1 MKPFNLIVISALL
14 CQLLL
19 VSSCATIAKQKAQA
33 QTNQKTGLALLEA
46 GQYLGALKVLLEA
59 DRDDPDDPVTNYY
72 LGIAYNGRGMRDMA
86 LERFQRAV
94 SLKEDYSEAYNYIGV
109 IYMDMGQ
116 WEKAIGAFDQALKNY
131 LYETPA
137 LALYNSGWAYYNLKN
152 YSKALFQY
160 QQALSKDPTRRLHP
174 RIEKNIGLIYL
185 KQSNFSEAKA
195 HLEKSVNLNPSLYD
209 AHFYLGET
217 YLKIHDNENARSS
230 FRQVIKLAPQTPFGQ
245 KAKEYLQSLR

>member
-59 DRDDPDDPVTNYY
+59 DKDDPDDPVTNYY

-94 SLKEDYSEAYNYIGV
+94 YLKEDYSEAHNYIGV

-116 WEKAIGAFDQALKNY
+116 WEKAIVAFD
-131 LYETPA
+131 
-137 LALYNSGWAYYNLKN
+137 LA
-152 YSKALFQY
+152 
-160 QQALSKDPTRRLHP
+160 
-174 RIEKNIGLIYL
+174 
-185 KQSNFSEAKA
+185 
-195 HLEKSVNLNPSLYD
+195 
-209 AHFYLGET
+209 
-217 YLKIHDNENARSS
+217 
-230 FRQVIKLAPQTPFGQ
+230 
-245 KAKEYLQSLR
+245 